1 MRLSVGADERNPV
14 VEAVIKLLKHDG
26 HRVVFYGP
34 SGRSSVPWSEVAAC
48 VAHDIADGVAD
59 EGILFCWTGTGVS
72 MAANKV
78 AGIRA
83 ALCGDAETAR
93 GARKWNDANLLCLSL
108 RTTTE
113 ALAQEILKAWFTTQ
127 YQPTPEDEACLAVIR
142 RLEHEASHPE
152 EKSKP
157 RCQGEGS
164 PQETETISN
173 NKETQE

>member
-14 VEAVIKLLKHDG
+14 VDAVIKLLKRDG

-34 SGRSSVPWSEVAAC
+34 SGRASVPWPEVAAC
-48 VAHDIADGVAD
+48 VAHDIAGGAAD

-72 MAANKV
+72 IAANKV

-83 ALCGDAETAR
+83 ALCRDAETAS

-108 RTTTE
+108 RATTE

-127 YQPTPEDEACLAVIR
+127 YQPTPEDEACLAVVK
-142 RLEHEASHPE
+142 RLEYEASHPE
-152 EKSKP
+152 EKPKS
-157 RCQGEGS
+157 CCHGEGS
-164 PQETETISN
+164 PQETETIAK